1 MNEKPYRGVFHWDP
15 ELQKI
20 VDGPADARKPEQKRI
35 FRRGCS
41 DGGIAFQF
49 PKDYLRETGKYAYV
63 NEGPFKGRL
72 RFRNKQEA
80 REVAAYHEHA
90 SGLRTR
96 YDPD

>member
-1 MNEKPYRGVFHWDP
+1 MTKPHCGIFHWNP
-15 ELQKI
+15 ETGEI
-20 VDGPADARKPEQKRI
+20 VDGPAPVRRPAEKRVAK
-35 FRRGCS
+35 RGCS

-49 PKDYLRETGKYAYV
+49 PKGYLKETGKYAYV
-63 NEGPFKGRL
+63 NDGPFKGRL

-80 REVAAYHEHA
+80 REVAAHHEHV